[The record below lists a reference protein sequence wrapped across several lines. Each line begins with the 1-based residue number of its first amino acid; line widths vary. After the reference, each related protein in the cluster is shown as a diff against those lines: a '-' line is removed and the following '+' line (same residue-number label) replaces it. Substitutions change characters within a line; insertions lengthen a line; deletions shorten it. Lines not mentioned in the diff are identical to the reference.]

1 MHLLELTF
9 GGFNFSRFLAVVN
22 FANINSNEKFCP
34 VGYICALIFS
44 TCILCL
50 QWLGSRCS
58 SLLGLV
64 DVCSLIL
71 GFPVLGLKA
80 VFLLSGMIELS

>member
-1 MHLLELTF
+1 MVQNPVGEPLLNNFTHLQCYFRQMQLLELTF
-9 GGFNFSRFLAVVN
+9 TGFNFSRFLAVVN

-50 QWLGSRCS
+50 
-58 SLLGLV
+58 
-64 DVCSLIL
+64 
-71 GFPVLGLKA
+71 
-80 VFLLSGMIELS
+80 